1 MQQQL
6 TREQTEI
13 FENSQSD
20 LNGILRRLYSKQ
32 FSKYDKPNNRLELCC
47 DEKTNRRLM
56 KTVLFYWNN
65 TEISENL
72 DTNNMNFRTICFA
85 INVYATSM
93 LYDYVDSR
101 RIPIN
106 KFARLRYLDT
116 KLYNSILMEC
126 MNGNGQISD
135 LRKYLLGKFD
145 TAKRPKLIIRS
156 NAIRSNTIRSNT
168 IRSNTIRSR
177 SSRKTKSANG
187 LTKTKSKTRTKH
199 NTI

>member
-1 MQQQL
+1 MQPSL

-56 KTVLFYWNN
+56 KTILFYWNN
-65 TEISENL
+65 TEKSKNHE
-72 DTNNMNFRTICFA
+72 TNDINFRTICFA

-93 LYDYVDSR
+93 LYDYVDTR
-101 RIPIN
+101 KIPID
-106 KFARLRYLDT
+106 KYAKLGYLDT
-116 KLYNSILMEC
+116 EFYNSILMEC
-126 MNGNGQISD
+126 MNGNGQIGD

-145 TAKRPKLIIRS
+145 TAKRPTPKIQ
-156 NAIRSNTIRSNT
+156 SNTIRSK
-168 IRSNTIRSR
+168 
-177 SSRKTKSANG
+177 SSRKTKSLNG
-187 LTKTKSKTRTKH
+187 STKKNKSKTKSK
-199 NTI
+199 NNSI